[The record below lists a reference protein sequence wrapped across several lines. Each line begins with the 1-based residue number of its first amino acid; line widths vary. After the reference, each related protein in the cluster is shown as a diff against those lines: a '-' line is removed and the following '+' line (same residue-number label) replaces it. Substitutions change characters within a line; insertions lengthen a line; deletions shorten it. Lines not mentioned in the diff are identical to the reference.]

1 MAKPSLLFAL
11 AATILSLA
19 TAAFSANAAAVKP
32 HKLTHSLQAAPPP
45 RVFGYH
51 PHQAPP
57 HSKKNHRLIHAHP
70 PAAVPPTI
78 SGERGALPP
87 EPYQGFYEF
96 TDRCLDK
103 LTEECG
109 LEIFQGIFW
118 EDEVTEI
125 SRKCCQKLVA
135 VGRSCH
141 EGLLKATMKL
151 PGLPKRE
158 KSVVKRRDA
167 QLWSNCVSIIG
178 VPHKFSGSPS
188 PSP

>member
-1 MAKPSLLFAL
+1 MKTMAKPSLLFAL

-19 TAAFSANAAAVKP
+19 NAAVKP
-32 HKLTHSLQAAPPP
+32 HKTHSLLQAAPPP
-45 RVFGYH
+45 RVFRYH
-51 PHQAPP
+51 PHQAPPP
-57 HSKKNHRLIHAHP
+57 HSKKNHRRPEAHAHP
-70 PAAVPPTI
+70 PAAPPPTI

-118 EDEVTEI
+118 EDEVAEI

-167 QLWSNCVSIIG
+167 QLWSNCISIIG
-178 VPHKFSGSPS
+178 VPHKSGGSPS

>member
-1 MAKPSLLFAL
+1 MPKPTLLFAL

-19 TAAFSANAAAVKP
+19 TAAFSVNAVKP
-32 HKLTHSLQAAPPP
+32 HKTHNLAAPPP
-45 RVFGYH
+45 RVFRYH

-57 HSKKNHRLIHAHP
+57 HSAAAKRKHISQAHAHP
-70 PAAVPPTI
+70 PAAPSPII

-96 TDRCLDK
+96 ADRCLDK

-118 EDEVTEI
+118 EDEVAVI

-141 EGLLKATMKL
+141 EGILKATLKL
-151 PGLPKRE
+151 PELPKRE
-158 KSVVKRRDA
+158 KNVMKRRDA
-167 QLWSNCVSIIG
+167 QLWSQCVSITG
-178 VPHKFSGSPS
+178 VPHN
-188 PSP
+188 